1 MQKLPS
7 LLGLAR
13 KAAGFTMIELLIV
26 ITILGILAVAVLSA
40 INPLEQI
47 NRGRDTA
54 RQGDAEQLL
63 SALER
68 FSAFQERFPWE
79 VVGTPVTP
87 GAAPGYT
94 GTPVVQGSTSF
105 IPANSTWNST
115 ATGTGCSVIDLL
127 GPTVGT
133 CIGSDEVKAA
143 FVTKIEGALDRN
155 RLFVHKA
162 TNSSTDNLYI
172 CFYPQSSAFRQEAI
186 DRCGANGTGLPA
198 DFPFGAC
205 GTGTVPGSIV
215 PHTVPTLFMSCLP

>member
-79 VVGTPVTP
+79 AAGTPE
-87 GAAPGYT
+87 APATALGYT
-94 GTPVVQGSTSF
+94 GTPVTQGATAF
-105 IPANSTWNST
+105 VPADSTWSST
-115 ATGTGCSVIDLL
+115 IATCSVIDLL
-127 GPTVGT
+127 GPTNGVCT
-133 CIGSDEVKAA
+133 GSDEVKAA
-143 FVTKIEGALDRN
+143 FVTKIEGAGDRN

-162 TNSSTDNLYI
+162 TAASTDNLYI

-186 DRCGANGTGLPA
+186 DRCGATGAGLPA

-205 GTGTVPGSIV
+205 GTGTGPGAIT
-215 PHTVPTLFMSCLP
+215 PHTDVTLFMSCLP